1 MIGATSE
8 DEAAVRPPRR
18 SSAATGWSVG
28 GVLVQLVIVVAALA
42 AVAPFLYMVTTAF
55 KTYAAVINNVLWPW
69 PPFGNEWPQFGN
81 FREAIVTVGNDNQWG
96 IPLFFRYLANSIIM
110 TGSIVVGSLIT
121 STLAAYALGRMEL
134 PGKQALFVL
143 VLITMMMPEDLTLVP
158 KLVMMFNLRWYNTY
172 LALIVPS
179 LVSVF
184 SIFMLRQFFMQIPK
198 DLFEAAMLDGM
209 GHLRFLVSIVV
220 PLSKPALL
228 TVGLLNF
235 IWAWD
240 SFKWP
245 LLVTR
250 DSSMRVLAVGL
261 QQFMQGQG
269 TQVHLLM
276 AFAAMVIVPVLIL
289 YFVAQKQF
297 REGILNAGLKG

>member
-1 MIGATSE
+1 MIGTAAEGATT
-8 DEAAVRPPRR
+8 RR
-18 SSAATGWSVG
+18 SGQSARLSLAGL
-28 GVLVQLVIVVAALA
+28 LVQAAIVLAALM
-42 AVAPFLYMVTTAF
+42 AVTPFLYMVTTSF
-55 KTYAAVINNVLWPW
+55 KTYASVINNVIWPW
-69 PPFGNEWPQFGN
+69 FPLGSEAPQIRN
-81 FREAIVTVGNDNQWG
+81 FWDAITTVGWDAQWA
-96 IPLFFRYLANSIIM
+96 IYLFFRYLLNSMIM
-110 TGSIVVGSLIT
+110 AVSIVVGTLVT
-121 STLAAYALGRMEL
+121 STLAAYALARMDL
-134 PGKQALFVL
+134 PGKQVLFVL

-184 SIFMLRQFFMQIPK
+184 SIFLLRQFFMQIPR
-198 DLFEAAMLDGM
+198 DLFEAALIDGM
-209 GHLRFLVSIVV
+209 GHLRFLVSVVV

-240 SFKWP
+240 AFKWP

-250 DSSMRVLAVGL
+250 DSSMRVLGVGL

-276 AFAAMVIVPVLIL
+276 AFAAMVIIPVLVL

-297 REGILNAGLKG
+297 REGILNTGLKG

>member
-1 MIGATSE
+1 MIGEASE
-8 DEAAVRPPRR
+8 DRAVDRRPRL
-18 SSAATGWSVG
+18 SGWSISG
-28 GVLVQLVIVVAALA
+28 ALVQLVIVTAALL
-42 AVAPFLYMVTTAF
+42 AVVPFLYMVTTAF
-55 KTYAAVINNVLWPW
+55 KTYASVINNVLWPW
-69 PPFGNEWPQFGN
+69 PPFGSEIPQIGN
-81 FREAIVTVGNDNQWG
+81 FGEAIQTVGFDSQWG
-96 IPLFFRYLANSIIM
+96 IPLFYRYLANSIIV
-110 TGSIVVGSLIT
+110 TGSIVVGSLVT
-121 STLAAYALGRMEL
+121 STLAAYALGRMDL
-134 PGKQALFVL
+134 PGKQVLFVL

-172 LALIVPS
+172 LGLIVPS

-184 SIFMLRQFFMQIPK
+184 SIFLLRQFFMQIPK
-198 DLFEAAMLDGM
+198 DLFEAANIDGM
-209 GHLRFLVSIVV
+209 GHLRFLISVVV

-240 SFKWP
+240 AFKWP

-276 AFAAMVIVPVLIL
+276 AFAAMVIVPVLVL
-289 YFVAQKQF
+289 YFIAQKQF

>member
-1 MIGATSE
+1 MIGT
-8 DEAAVRPPRR
+8 AAQETTTARPPGQ
-18 SSAATGWSVG
+18 SSRLTVA
-28 GVLVQLVIVVAALA
+28 GVLMQTVIVLAALL
-42 AVAPFLYMVTTAF
+42 AVTPFAYMVTTAL
-55 KTYAAVINNVLWPW
+55 KTYASVINNVIWPW
-69 PPFGNEWPQFGN
+69 PPLGSEVPQLGN
-81 FREAIVTVGNDNQWG
+81 FWEAITTVGWDSQWG
-96 IPLFFRYLANSIIM
+96 IYLFFRYLLNSLIVSGTIV
-110 TGSIVVGSLIT
+110 TGTLIT
-121 STLAAYALGRMEL
+121 STLAAYALGRMDL
-134 PGKQALFVL
+134 PGKQVLFVL
-143 VLITMMMPEDLTLVP
+143 VLITMMMPEDLTIVP
-158 KLVMMFNLRWYNTY
+158 KLVMMFNIGWYNTY
-172 LALIVPS
+172 FALVVPS

-184 SIFMLRQFFMQIPK
+184 SIFLLRQFFMQIPK

-250 DSSMRVLAVGL
+250 ESSMRVLAVGL
-261 QQFMQGQG
+261 QQFMQGEGGSKVQ
-269 TQVHLLM
+269 LLM
-276 AFAAMVIVPVLIL
+276 AFASMVIIPVLIL
-289 YFVAQKQF
+289 YFVTQKQF

>member
-1 MIGATSE
+1 MIEAAAKDGATIH
-8 DEAAVRPPRR
+8 PPGR
-18 SSAATGWSVG
+18 STRWSVS
-28 GVLVQLVIVVAALA
+28 GVLVQTVIVLAALL
-42 AVAPFLYMVTTAF
+42 AVLPFLFMVTTAF
-55 KTYAAVINNVLWPW
+55 KSYASVINNVIWPW
-69 PPFGNEWPQFGN
+69 WPFGNEVPQLGN
-81 FREAIVTVGNDNQWG
+81 FGEAITTVGFDSQWG
-96 IPLFFRYLANSIIM
+96 IPLFYRYLANSLIV
-110 TGSIVVGSLIT
+110 TGSIVAGSLIT
-121 STLAAYALGRMEL
+121 STLAAYALARMDV
-134 PGKQALFVL
+134 PGKQVLFVL

-184 SIFMLRQFFMQIPK
+184 SIFLLRQFFMQIPK

-289 YFVAQKQF
+289 YFIAQKQF
-297 REGILNAGLKG
+297 REGILASGLKG

>member
-1 MIGATSE
+1 MIGTAAQEATT
-8 DEAAVRPPRR
+8 ARPPSR
-18 SSAATGWSVG
+18 SAGLSVG
-28 GVLVQLVIVVAALA
+28 GVLVQVVIVLAALM
-42 AVAPFLYMVTTAF
+42 AVTPFLYMLTTAF
-55 KTYAAVINNVLWPW
+55 KTYASVINNVIWPW
-69 PPFGNEWPQFGN
+69 FPLGSEVPQIRN
-81 FREAIVTVGNDNQWG
+81 FWEAITTVGWDPQWG
-96 IPLFFRYLANSIIM
+96 VYLFFRYLANSL
-110 TGSIVVGSLIT
+110 IVAGCIVAGSLIT
-121 STLAAYALGRMEL
+121 ATLAAYALARMDL
-134 PGKQALFVL
+134 PGKQVLFVL

-172 LALIVPS
+172 LALVVPS

-184 SIFMLRQFFMQIPK
+184 SIFLLRQFFMQIPR
-198 DLFEAAMLDGM
+198 DLFEAALIDGM
-209 GHLRFLVSIVV
+209 GHLRFLVSVVV

-240 SFKWP
+240 AFKWP

-250 DSSMRVLAVGL
+250 DSSMRVLGVGL

-269 TQVHLLM
+269 TQTHLLM
-276 AFAAMVIVPVLIL
+276 AFAAMVIVPILIL

-297 REGILNAGLKG
+297 REGILNTGLKG

>member
-1 MIGATSE
+1 VIGT
-8 DEAAVRPPRR
+8 AAEETTAHPPSRR
-18 SSAATGWSVG
+18 SGRFSVS
-28 GVLVQLVIVVAALA
+28 GVLVQAAIVLAALM
-42 AVAPFLYMVTTAF
+42 AVTPFAYMVTTSL
-55 KTYAAVINNVLWPW
+55 KTYASVINNVIWPW
-69 PPFGNEWPQFGN
+69 PPFGSEAPQFGN
-81 FREAIVTVGNDNQWG
+81 FWEAIQTVGWDSQWG
-96 IPLFFRYLANSIIM
+96 VYLFFRYLANSLIVA
-110 TGSIVVGSLIT
+110 GSIVAGALIT
-121 STLAAYALGRMEL
+121 STLAAYALARMDV
-134 PGKQALFVL
+134 PGKQVLFIL

-184 SIFMLRQFFMQIPK
+184 SIFLLRQFFMQIPR
-198 DLFEAAMLDGM
+198 DLFEAALIDGM
-209 GHLRFLVSIVV
+209 GHLRFLLSVVV

-240 SFKWP
+240 AFKWP

-250 DSSMRVLAVGL
+250 DSSMRVLGVGL

-289 YFVAQKQF
+289 YFLAQKQF
-297 REGILNAGLKG
+297 REGILNTGLKG

>member
-1 MIGATSE
+1 MIESATE
-8 DEAAVRPPRR
+8 QRVAVSQPRK
-18 SSAATGWSVG
+18 AGGLSVG
-28 GVLVQLVIVVAALA
+28 GLIVQAVIVIAAILA
-42 AVAPFLYMVTTAF
+42 VVPFLYMVSTAF
-55 KTYAAVINNVLWPW
+55 KTYADVINHVLWPW
-69 PPFGNEWPQFGN
+69 PPFGSEAPQVGN
-81 FREAIVTVGNDNQWG
+81 FPEAITTVGNDTQWK
-96 IPLFFRYLANSIIM
+96 IPLFYRYLANSVIV
-110 TGSIVVGSLIT
+110 TGSIVLGTLVT
-121 STLAAYALGRMEL
+121 STLAAYALGRMDL
-134 PGKQALFVL
+134 PGKQFLFVL

-184 SIFMLRQFFMQIPK
+184 SIFLLRQFFMQIPK
-198 DLFEAAMLDGM
+198 DLFEAATLDGM

-220 PLSKPALL
+220 PLSKPALM

-240 SFKWP
+240 AFKWP

-261 QQFMQGQG
+261 QQFMHGQG

-297 REGILNAGLKG
+297 REGILNTGLKG